1 MTSSEPTRW
10 LRYAGLGVG
19 VLVVTVAT
27 IGLIYLGVNAMLSP
41 DEIVGAEDPAPA
53 AEPAR
58 QPVPE
63 APARPAPEPEP
74 IRRPAP
80 EPEPIRR
87 PPEPEPIRPPAP
99 EPEPPP
105 PPAPEPEP
113 PPRPAPEPAPP
124 PRPTPVPEP
133 TPPRPS
139 PASSP
144 VDLLVRVVDA
154 EESVLAGVAI
164 TLSPGD
170 FTEETNERGEWEF
183 EGLPPGEYQITASR
197 DGYYDVDR
205 TVQVD
210 VGLAERLTEEIVLTP
225 TPVLDTEVLV
235 GWWNQAKAD
244 AEQAKADVTLTLE
257 EYSSAYKDLDTDG
270 IQEVY
275 PEAPIDGIQRHFDS
289 VNSYEAYDFTPPE
302 FTALDVTAGTATVEA
317 TLQRK
322 FDARVGGA
330 QEPDETDVE
339 ITFVRQDD
347 SGRWLISEVRFKQ

>member
-1 MTSSEPTRW
+1 
-10 LRYAGLGVG
+10 
-19 VLVVTVAT
+19 
-27 IGLIYLGVNAMLSP
+27 
-41 DEIVGAEDPAPA
+41 
-53 AEPAR
+53 
-58 QPVPE
+58 
-63 APARPAPEPEP
+63 
-74 IRRPAP
+74 
-80 EPEPIRR
+80 
-87 PPEPEPIRPPAP
+87 
-99 EPEPPP
+99 
-105 PPAPEPEP
+105 
-113 PPRPAPEPAPP
+113 
-124 PRPTPVPEP
+124 
-133 TPPRPS
+133 
-139 PASSP
+139 
-144 VDLLVRVVDA
+144 VDA